1 MRDLDKRRMGDL
13 IRRLRER
20 RGMTQRE
27 LAQAAGLGES
37 ALRSYELGARYPKER
52 HFEPL
57 AKALRVRPE
66 VFEVYGIETELQLIH
81 AMFHFEDR
89 FDIHPSKDGKP
100 SIEAKGPGIL
110 PTAFKAW
117 GEMYRLL
124 ESGKITKQEYEEWKD
139 TYNPAIRIDEDG
151 VKEIPDIYT
160 GKLGSLSN
168 PNRLFGDNDAADE

>member
-1 MRDLDKRRMGDL
+1 MSMDQRVVKEKTGRL

-66 VFEVYGIETELQLIH
+66 VFVVDEIENELQLIH
-81 AMFHFEDR
+81 ALFNLEEHFA
-89 FDIHPSKDGKP
+89 IHPSTDG
-100 SIEAKGPGIL
+100 SSLIEATGAGFL
-110 PTAFKAW
+110 PKAFCEWGQKYRQLEEGAITA
-117 GEMYRLL
+117 EEYR
-124 ESGKITKQEYEEWKD
+124 EWKD
-139 TYNPAIRIDEDG
+139 TY
-151 VKEIPDIYT
+151 T
-160 GKLGSLSN
+160 GN
-168 PNRLFGDNDAADE
+168 